1 MKSNNA
7 TSLGLALALGIGS
20 LWAGHAAAAK
30 WDEKVYNP
38 APSEDDVIL
47 PMRCDGA
54 MAFRKVYVPVGGP
67 LDDYPVT
74 VGQDSGEWG
83 YIEQSRPV
91 FIAGSFSEKAKAN
104 SRYYLMAKYE
114 ITQLQY
120 QVLTR
125 ADCPEPSNKLR
136 MPQTDI
142 GWQAAMA
149 AADAYNV
156 WLRKEALKSIPA
168 EDGMAGFVRLPTEVE
183 WEFAAR
189 GGLEVATAEFRDT
202 RYPMPEGPNG
212 YEWFAGAQSANGQLQ
227 RAGLLKPNP
236 LGLHDIL
243 GNADEMIFEPF
254 RLNKLDRQH
263 GQAGGFIVRGGNYLT
278 AQADMRTAARREQP
292 YYSATSAGPTQA
304 KTTGFRLALVA
315 PTLTSRG
322 RITSIE
328 KDWKALGMGQ
338 APDTPEKADQ
348 GAVKQLSELAS
359 GVQDK
364 ALQDKLKALEGQLRA
379 SNQQQEEARD
389 LAIRASLNLG
399 SFLCTK
405 LKDDGLYVEFLQKNY
420 RMTCESGDADPS
432 CDKRKKQLGDQ
443 QDRLHKLGRYYA
455 SSLVESSTLYG
466 QSLLERQVPVFEEI
480 ITRNKHLQE
489 LKPYLTT
496 HWKNQQSYLKTSKID
511 IEPWLATC
519 KAVNNK

>member
-1 MKSNNA
+1 MKSKKRTLLA
-7 TSLGLALALGIGS
+7 MALALGAGS
-20 LWAGHAAAAK
+20 LGTSPAGAAS
-30 WDEKVYNP
+30 WDPKIYNP
-38 APSEDDVIL
+38 MPSDDDVIL
-47 PMRCDGA
+47 PMRCEGA
-54 MAFRKVYVPVGGP
+54 MAFRKVFVPVGGP

-74 VGQDSGEWG
+74 VGQDSAEWG

-91 FIAGSFSEKAKAN
+91 FIAGSFAEKGKTN
-104 SRYYLMAKYE
+104 SRYYLLAKYE

-120 QVLTR
+120 QVLTKP
-125 ADCPEPSNKLR
+125 DCPEPSNKLR
-136 MPQTDI
+136 LPQTEI
-142 GWQAAMA
+142 SWQAAMA
-149 AADAYNV
+149 AADAYNL
-156 WLRKEALKSIPA
+156 WLRKDAAKSLPV
-168 EDGMAGFVRLPTEVE
+168 EDGVPGFVRLPTEVE

-189 GGLEVATAEFRDT
+189 GGLEVGTAEFRDT
-202 RYPMPEGPNG
+202 RYPMPEGLNG
-212 YEWFAGAQSANGQLQ
+212 YEWFAGAQSANGNLQ
-227 RAGLLKPNP
+227 RVGLLKPNP
-236 LGLHDIL
+236 LGLHDML
-243 GNADEMIFEPF
+243 GNADEMIFESF

-278 AQADMRTAARREQP
+278 PQPDMRTASRREQS
-292 YYSATSAGPTQA
+292 YYSATSAAASQA

-315 PTLTSRG
+315 PTLTSRA
-322 RITSIE
+322 RVASIE
-328 KDWKALGMGQ
+328 KDWKSLGMGQ
-338 APDTPEKADQ
+338 SPEASGKADQ
-348 GAVKQLSELAS
+348 GAVKQLSDLAS

-364 ALQDKLKALEGQLRA
+364 ALSDKLKVLEGQLRA

-399 SFLCTK
+399 AFLCTK

-466 QSLLERQVPVFEEI
+466 QALLERQVPVFEEI
-480 ITRNKHLQE
+480 ITRNKHLSE
-489 LKPYLTT
+489 LKAYLAT